1 MIGRILLIIIYK
13 FKAYSIVSFQEKNE
27 ANVPCTSRTLPLFSG
42 MNQNI
47 LKKMSGFVKFF
58 PPFFFISLLL
68 VTCVMI
74 GRKQ

>member
-47 LKKMSGFVKFF
+47 LKKNVR
-58 PPFFFISLLL
+58 I
-68 VTCVMI
+68 C
-74 GRKQ
+74 